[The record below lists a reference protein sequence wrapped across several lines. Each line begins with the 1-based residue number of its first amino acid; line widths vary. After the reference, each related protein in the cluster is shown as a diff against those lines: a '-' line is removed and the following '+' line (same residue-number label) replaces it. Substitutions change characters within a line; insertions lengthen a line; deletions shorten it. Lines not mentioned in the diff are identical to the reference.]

1 MFVVGRVARWLIFES
16 PALIDPQREHD
27 DTLHLMPCLL
37 PILAVFFP
45 RFVIIMIAV
54 FTRWF
59 SAAFDTA
66 LWPILGFLF
75 MPYTTL
81 AYMAAMLNNNHS
93 VSGGWMVLVIIA
105 ALVDLGH
112 HHFARRTR
120 WRRRQ

>member
-1 MFVVGRVARWLIFES
+1 
-16 PALIDPQREHD
+16 
-27 DTLHLMPCLL
+27 MPCLI
-37 PILAVFFP
+37 PIFAVFFP
-45 RFVIIMIAV
+45 RLVMILIAI

-93 VSGGWMVLVIIA
+93 VNGFWLALVIVA
-105 ALVDLGH
+105 ALVDLGGQGRS
-112 HHFARRTR
+112 ARRK
-120 WRRRQ
+120 RRNIS